1 MAVHGLYPR
10 YVEADGNCMF
20 RALADQLHGT
30 DSEHRRLRA
39 EVCDY
44 IETHR
49 ERFQDFVMDMEF
61 NDYVAR
67 MRDELWGDGC
77 ALVAFAKIRGV
88 NIVVYS
94 EGVDA
99 PPMRIGC
106 DDDTEDLDTMN
117 DTASSIK
124 LRRRKGGKDATKKKR
139 ESAVAA
145 KRMRNNSNRKR
156 TANGNTAATGTIDE
170 YEPNDGG
177 TAAEYLGK
185 RKPTLYLALDNEE
198 HYWSVRRILGPTSGA
213 SDIDPNLEGKF

>member
-1 MAVHGLYPR
+1 
-10 YVEADGNCMF
+10 
-20 RALADQLHGT
+20 
-30 DSEHRRLRA
+30 
-39 EVCDY
+39 
-44 IETHR
+44 
-49 ERFQDFVMDMEF
+49 MDMEF
-61 NDYVAR
+61 DDYVAR

-106 DDDTEDLDTMN
+106 DDDTEDLDTIN
-117 DTASSIK
+117 DTDASSIK

-145 KRMRNNSNRKR
+145 KRMRNNSSRKR
-156 TANGNTAATGTIDE
+156 TANGNTASGTIGE

-177 TAAEYLGK
+177 AAAEYLGK